1 MEEAE
6 PGAHLASTWLTV
18 AGATISALWIL
29 VANAWMQYP
38 VGMEFNPD
46 TVRNEMHD
54 FWSILLSPVAVNK
67 FCHTVL
73 SGWVLGPS
81 S

>member
-1 MEEAE
+1 
-6 PGAHLASTWLTV
+6 
-18 AGATISALWIL
+18 
-29 VANAWMQYP
+29 MQYP

-73 SGWVLGPS
+73 SGWVLGALFVTGISAWSCSAGGIPISPS
-81 S
+81 GA